1 MKSSS
6 LIFAA
11 LLAGAASLAQAQ
23 SKSNPPV
30 DAPMRD
36 STSTPQGEEARKT
49 VDPTGK
55 LEAQERTTR
64 KNRPSACSPKR
75 MSIRTRARPC
85 RRRHRIRKAKP
96 AILVRAATPASRH
109 RRNRHA
115 ELKSPSDHFHHH

>member
-55 LEAQERTTR
+55 LEAQEKKHAKKPTKRV
-64 KNRPSACSPKR
+64 PSEAHVNPNKGTAMPPPPPNTQSETGNTGSSSNTGVAP
-75 MSIRTRARPC
+75 PP
-85 RRRHRIRKAKP
+85 KP
-96 AILVRAATPASRH
+96 AR
-109 RRNRHA
+109 
-115 ELKSPSDHFHHH
+115 

>member
-23 SKSNPPV
+23 SKANPPV

-55 LEAQERTTR
+55 LEAQEKKHAKKPT
-64 KNRPSACSPKR
+64 KR
-75 MSIRTRARPC
+75 VQSEAHVNPNKGTAMPPPPPNTQSETGNTGSSSNTGVAPPP
-85 RRRHRIRKAKP
+85 KP
-96 AILVRAATPASRH
+96 AR
-109 RRNRHA
+109 
-115 ELKSPSDHFHHH
+115 

>member
-23 SKSNPPV
+23 SKVNPPV

-55 LEAQERTTR
+55 LEAQEKKHAKKPT
-64 KNRPSACSPKR
+64 KR
-75 MSIRTRARPC
+75 VQSEAHVNPNKGTAMPPPPPNTQSETGNTGSSSNTGVAPPP
-85 RRRHRIRKAKP
+85 KP
-96 AILVRAATPASRH
+96 AR
-109 RRNRHA
+109 
-115 ELKSPSDHFHHH
+115 

>member
-55 LEAQERTTR
+55 LEAQEKKHAKKPTKRVQSEAHVNPNKGTAMPPPPPNTQSETG
-64 KNRPSACSPKR
+64 NTGSSSNTGVAPPPRP
-75 MSIRTRARPC
+75 AR
-85 RRRHRIRKAKP
+85 
-96 AILVRAATPASRH
+96 
-109 RRNRHA
+109 
-115 ELKSPSDHFHHH
+115 